1 MRNINRFIRS
11 PFSPNE
17 KRNIFCHT
25 CRKPFIKAR
34 IDTDN
39 LNNYHQSLI
48 CRSQQAPRVVSP
60 AAPGITRAEF
70 NAL

>member
-1 MRNINRFIRS
+1 MRNINRFILS

-48 CRSQQAPRVVSP
+48 YRSQQVSHVCAPN
-60 AAPGITRAEF
+60 APGITRAEF

>member
-1 MRNINRFIRS
+1 MKKEIY
-11 PFSPNE
+11 
-17 KRNIFCHT
+17 FCHT

-48 CRSQQAPRVVSP
+48 YRSLQVSHVCAPN
-60 AAPGITRAEF
+60 APGITRAEF